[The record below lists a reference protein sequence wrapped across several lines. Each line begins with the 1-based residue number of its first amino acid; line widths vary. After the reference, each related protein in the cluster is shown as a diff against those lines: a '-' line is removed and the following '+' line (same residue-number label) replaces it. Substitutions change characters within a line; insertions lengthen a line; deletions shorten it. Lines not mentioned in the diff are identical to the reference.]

1 MNEDLR
7 NMTVLTAG
15 DVQKLLRLGKN
26 KTYDFLNGKDCPVPV
41 IKVDHQIRVPAKQ
54 FFEWLDNLKV
64 AAV

>member
-1 MNEDLR
+1 MNDELR

-15 DVQKLLRLGKN
+15 DVQKLLRIGKN
-26 KTYDFLNGKDCPVPV
+26 KTYDFLNDENCPVPI
-41 IKVDHQIRVPAKQ
+41 IKIDHQIRVPARQ